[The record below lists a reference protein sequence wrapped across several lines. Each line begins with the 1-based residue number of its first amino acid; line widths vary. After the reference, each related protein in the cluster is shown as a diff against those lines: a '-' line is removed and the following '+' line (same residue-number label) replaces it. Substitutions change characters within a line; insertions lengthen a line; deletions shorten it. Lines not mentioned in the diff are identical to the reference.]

1 MSSVNKAL
9 LLGYMGKDPEIRT
22 SQDGTVVANFS
33 LATTSYGKDKKQYTE
48 WHRVVA
54 FNKAAEV
61 IQKYCKSGSQ
71 VFIEGSLSTEK
82 WTDKQGVER
91 YTTKIIVGRL
101 VLLGKNEK
109 PKDSAEDY
117 ARASGGSF
125 DALKDDF
132 PF

>member
-1 MSSVNKAL
+1 MSSVNKAI
-9 LLGYMGKDPEIRT
+9 LLGRLGKDPEIR
-22 SQDGTVVANFS
+22 SAADGSLVANFS
-33 LATTSYGKDKKQYTE
+33 LATSSFGKDKKEHTE